1 MKFPSL
7 SLVDIIVKSLKF
19 LCFVLSNF
27 EKDLFPGS
35 IDTSS
40 YCRKGIDMLSA
51 KFRIF
56 GSRNDPSFFY

>member
-7 SLVDIIVKSLKF
+7 YFVDSIVKSLKF

-27 EKDLFPGS
+27 EKDLFPGY

-56 GSRNDPSFFY
+56 GSINDPSFFY